1 MDTVVSSPKILFV
14 SEILPEEGAF
24 GGELR
29 CLQVLRSL
37 QEMGTVE
44 ILFLGGHAAA
54 AQSKSLKIR
63 HTVEVTPQ
71 SNRGFIEKL
80 RWTLDP
86 KADYPYGYGTAT
98 GALREV
104 RQTLEGFDLIWFSKL
119 RSSEL
124 FPNSRWPRSVLDI
137 DDLPSKYEESA
148 VQNEKQPLRRLMALR
163 AQFSWRR
170 REKLL
175 GDRFSVIAT
184 CSEEDKQYLQHLGT
198 TAPIHVVPNGFERP
212 NHEPVRRMS
221 KPPRLGF
228 VGLCDFYPNRNGI
241 SWFVSECWSRIK
253 AEIPDARLRLV
264 GRDSDGFLNSFGP
277 DVDKLGWLPGVSEEM
292 QTWSA
297 MIVPIRVG
305 AGTRVKIAHAF
316 SQKCPVVSTAL
327 GAYGYGAQSGDEMY
341 LADTP
346 EEFAD
351 ACIAAIRN
359 PNAAAEMAERAWRQF
374 LEKWTWDAI
383 RPRVWAAAEDALR
396 LSRMPEVVGA
406 V

>member
-54 AQSKSLKIR
+54 AQFKSLKIR

-124 FPNSRWPRSVLDI
+124 FPNSRWPRS
-137 DDLPSKYEESA
+137 
-148 VQNEKQPLRRLMALR
+148 
-163 AQFSWRR
+163 
-170 REKLL
+170 
-175 GDRFSVIAT
+175 
-184 CSEEDKQYLQHLGT
+184 
-198 TAPIHVVPNGFERP
+198 
-212 NHEPVRRMS
+212 
-221 KPPRLGF
+221 
-228 VGLCDFYPNRNGI
+228 
-241 SWFVSECWSRIK
+241 
-253 AEIPDARLRLV
+253 
-264 GRDSDGFLNSFGP
+264 
-277 DVDKLGWLPGVSEEM
+277 
-292 QTWSA
+292 
-297 MIVPIRVG
+297 
-305 AGTRVKIAHAF
+305 
-316 SQKCPVVSTAL
+316 
-327 GAYGYGAQSGDEMY
+327 
-341 LADTP
+341 
-346 EEFAD
+346 
-351 ACIAAIRN
+351 
-359 PNAAAEMAERAWRQF
+359 
-374 LEKWTWDAI
+374 
-383 RPRVWAAAEDALR
+383 
-396 LSRMPEVVGA
+396 
-406 V
+406 